1 MHSSF
6 FLFFFVDHRS
16 LKYFTRRYASHAT
29 AVKEVNE
36 HINHELDGIRE
47 AGTWKGER
55 VITSK
60 QGATIH
66 VAGSKQDILNFCA
79 NNYLG
84 LSVRI
89 YRVIV
94 YRIVSD
100 CCLTPIQQ
108 FSAIS

>member
-1 MHSSF
+1 M
-6 FLFFFVDHRS
+6 
-16 LKYFTRRYASHAT
+16 KYFTRRYASHAS
-29 AVKEVNE
+29 AVKEIKE
-36 HINHELDGIRE
+36 HINHELEGIRE

-66 VAGSKQDILNFCA
+66 VSGSKQDILNFCA

-89 YRVIV
+89 YHVIHL
-94 YRIVSD
+94 YTITNIK
-100 CCLTPIQQ
+100 LTNYNWPVNVQ
-108 FSAIS
+108 S